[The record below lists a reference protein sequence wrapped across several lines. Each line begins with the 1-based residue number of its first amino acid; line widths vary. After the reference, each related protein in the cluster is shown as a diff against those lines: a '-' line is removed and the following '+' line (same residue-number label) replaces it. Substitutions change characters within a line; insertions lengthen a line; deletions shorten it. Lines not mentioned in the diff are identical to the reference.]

1 MQNAELLEELGVE
14 VVKIK
19 KEWIVSDHPLF
30 SFDFRSTTNSCSGS
44 NPL

>member
-19 KEWIVSDHPLF
+19 KEWAVLNSPL
-30 SFDFRSTTNSCSGS
+30 SILN
-44 NPL
+44 